1 MKYLPFLTVGI
12 TTHPHFY
19 VKLKPHYYLCISV
32 ILLFLLNLSNLSAQ
46 IAQFNFPATN
56 ALVVSSKDANVSV
69 TNMSL
74 STSTTITTNRTT
86 GSYFP
91 NEPYIQASGGWTSK
105 TQTGAKSYTFTV
117 TANPGYTFSITNIS
131 FRAYATSA
139 GPTAYGIAIGT
150 TNIMSVNAPSAAVVV
165 VNSPVTGQIGLPSA
179 TIKIQGWLNGSRTAT
194 GGGSFRL
201 DDVVV
206 TGVASLIVPPTKLV
220 ITNINPTTPTT
231 GKGFDVTIQAQ
242 DNNSIPNNV
251 IANTSFSLSTNGLA
265 GAIGG
270 TTTGTIVAG
279 SRSVVVTGVTL
290 GSVGTGATLTATAT
304 SGDALTAGTSSTF
317 NVLPAA
323 SQLAFGTAPP
333 VSGGA
338 NINLTSFTVE
348 ARRPDNSI
356 DETYTGTI
364 TIAKTSGT
372 GTLSGSLTQTA
383 VAGVVTFNDL
393 QFTDMGTYTVTAS
406 ASGLTSVTSGNIVL
420 NAGNTTAVVW
430 NHATSTSW
438 ATETNWLPN
447 TSFPLAG
454 QVARFD
460 AVGTG
465 TTSSISMST
474 SPMNG
479 FYSIAAIELT
489 SMRGNVLTVKN
500 SSTTVNGTLTLTGAT
515 INTIPNIILQNA
527 SVKDLTL
534 DLNTTRTLSIAL
546 TNTTDNIIN
555 IENTGDITINSN
567 ISGNN
572 TNLTKIG
579 AGTGILTLTGAN
591 TYTGL
596 TTVSAGTLTL
606 SRTGGITIPVTN
618 DIMVTGGVL
627 KISSNQTL
635 RNLTLNGGNVILT
648 DGVLLNIT
656 GTLTLTSG
664 TITTGTSNITAATIV
679 GGGSDSYIVT
689 TSTGALIQNVSSATS
704 PSLTFHVGTVD
715 TYRPVTIVFS
725 ANTTASGTLSGRF
738 VPSTPSLIGSAGL
751 PLKNEQGVTS
761 LGTISPTG
769 YWSVVSSTDLGGTY
783 AITVDASDFNKFDGT
798 TPITDMTGIR
808 LIKRASGGSW
818 ASSNSTTTTDPT
830 ALSDVTTRGL
840 ASFSEFGIAMAEAVL
855 AVEILQFD
863 AYFAKGKTNVIWQTA
878 QEKDNNFFDVQHSTN
893 GSAFYSIGHIKG
905 KGTTKEKQTYSYEHL
920 APSVGL
926 NYYRLRQVD
935 WDKKESYSR
944 IISILSNTETK
955 IQILPT
961 FVTDILTVRTFGNT
975 VQSYT
980 IFDISGRIKQNGQL
994 IGQKDLILNNLSA
1007 GMYILKVGEDVARFV
1022 KN

>member
-1 MKYLPFLTVGI
+1 MKYLLFLTVSI
-12 TTHPHFY
+12 FTHPHFY
-19 VKLKPHYYLCISV
+19 VKFKPHYCLCVSV

-46 IAQFNFPATN
+46 IAQFSFPATN
-56 ALVVSSKDANVSV
+56 SLVVSNKDANVSV
-69 TNMSL
+69 TNMAL
-74 STSTTITTNRTT
+74 STGTTITTNRTT

-105 TQTGAKSYTFTV
+105 TQTGAKSYTFTI

-139 GPTAYGIAIGT
+139 GPTAYGIAVGT
-150 TNIMSVNAPSAAVVV
+150 TNIMSVNAPSAVVV
-165 VNSPVTGQIGLPSA
+165 AVNSPVTGQIGLPSA

-231 GKGFDVTIQAQ
+231 GKGFDVTIQTQ
-242 DNNSIPNNV
+242 DNNGVPNNV

-290 GSVGTGATLTATAT
+290 GSIGTGATLTATAT
-304 SGDALTAGTSSTF
+304 SGDALTAATSSTF

-333 VSGGA
+333 ISGGA
-338 NINLTSFTVE
+338 NINLTGFTVE

-372 GTLSGSLTQTA
+372 GTLSGSLTQTV
-383 VAGVVTFNDL
+383 VAGVVTFSDL

-430 NHATSTSW
+430 NNGATASTWTTTTSW
-438 ATETNWLPN
+438 LTN
-447 TSFPLAG
+447 SFPQAG

-460 AVGTG
+460 AVTG
-465 TTSSISMST
+465 ATVITIKTSTASATNMYQIAGIEVT
-474 SPMNG
+474 SAR
-479 FYSIAAIELT
+479 S
-489 SMRGNVLTVKN
+489 SVLTIKN
-500 SSTTVNGTLTLTGAT
+500 NLTTNDIITLTGAT
-515 INTIPNIILQNA
+515 MNTIPNIILKNA

-534 DLNTTRTLSIAL
+534 DDATNPALSIAL

-591 TYTGL
+591 TYKGL

-606 SRTGGITIPVTN
+606 SHTGGTTIHAEN

-627 KISSNQTL
+627 NILSNQTL
-635 RNLTLNGGNVILT
+635 NNLTVNGGNVILA
-648 DGVLLNIT
+648 DGISLNIT

-679 GGGSDSYIVT
+679 GGSSDSYIVT
-689 TSTGALIQNVSSATS
+689 TGEGALIQNVSSATS
-704 PSLTFHVGTVD
+704 PTLTFSVGTAD
-715 TYRPVTIVFS
+715 TYRPVTVAFS
-725 ANTTASGTLSGRF
+725 ANTTASGTLAGRF
-738 VPSTPSLIGSAGL
+738 IASAPTSTGL
-751 PLKNEQGVTS
+751 PLTNEQGVTS
-761 LGTISPTG
+761 LGSISPTG

-783 AITVDASDFNKFDGT
+783 AITVDASDFNKSGGT
-798 TPITDMTGIR
+798 TAITDMTNIR
-808 LIKRASGGSW
+808 LIKRALGGSW
-818 ASSNSTTTTDPT
+818 TNSNSTTTTDPT

-840 ASFSEFGIAMAEAVL
+840 TSFSEFGIAMAEAVL

-863 AYFAKGKTNVIWQTA
+863 AYFDKGKTNVIWQTA
-878 QEKDNNFFDVQHSTN
+878 QEKDNNYFDVQHSTN
-893 GSAFYSIGHIKG
+893 GSTFYSIGHKKG

-944 IISILSNTETK
+944 IISVLSNAETK

-961 FVTDILTVRTFGNT
+961 FVTDILTVRTFDNT
-975 VQSYT
+975 VQSYA
-980 IFDISGRIKQNGQL
+980 IFDMSGQIKQNGQL
-994 IGQKDLILNNLSA
+994 IAQKDLILNDLSA
-1007 GMYILKVGEDVARFV
+1007 GMYILKVGEEVARFF